1 MKTLQKSLNFFLFL
15 KTEAS
20 KIRLCFVFDFARWM
34 ALFWVECFHA
44 WPEECIFLIIR
55 MIHRWNFQRFAFW
68 EFRRVTREC
77 KIRHLETMI
86 PLYQYFFYYRTR
98 CYCRIITLEA
108 HARFTSEWALR
119 AECGFYFCAFVC
131 GFVHPGGR
139 IVGVERAM
147 VQEKEGSGSIS
158 RFFDFCSPRLSFK
171 ASSKT
176 APRPRKMSFGLPVQ
190 FME

>member
-119 AECGFYFCAFVC
+119 AECGFYF
-131 GFVHPGGR
+131 
-139 IVGVERAM
+139 
-147 VQEKEGSGSIS
+147 S
-158 RFFDFCSPRLSFK
+158 DFRPPLTSPKYRYEQDG
-171 ASSKT
+171 T
-176 APRPRKMSFGLPVQ
+176 APPKNVVLDCRYSLWSRTNPVEKTCAENSQ
-190 FME
+190 RTHRGS